1 MPDRSSST
9 PADRVTVRGARE
21 VVRWLRDSV
30 PGLRPKADQEGPDQG
45 RIRTTGWRVQK
56 AADRSATDDP
66 ANPYV
71 HYREV
76 KEALR
81 RANLDFAAAVG
92 ASASSRVQE
101 RMARRVSRLQV
112 KEDHAV
118 LAMRRQDRSWSGRGF
133 LGVFHHS
140 DGSSG

>member
-1 MPDRSSST
+1 MPDHSSST
-9 PADRVTVRGARE
+9 PTDRVSSRRASPL
-21 VVRWLRDSV
+21 VRWLRASLPV
-30 PGLRPKADQEGPDQG
+30 LRPKADQEGPDRD

-56 AADRSATDDP
+56 GMDRVATDDP

-92 ASASSRVQE
+92 ANASSRVQE

-112 KEDHAV
+112 KEDQAV

-133 LGVFHHS
+133 VGVFHHS
-140 DGSSG
+140 DGSAG